1 MFSSAFFRQS
11 GLLLALLLALGTRS
25 GAAQTIRHYAT
36 WVVQSVNTLDPHA
49 AMGQDPS
56 TQATLAP
63 PALFGT
69 ASVRL
74 GLPTAIATGSKA
86 GLIVDSGG
94 LLALAALNG
103 MAIKTYLAPSTT
115 AQQTISLS
123 QLLTLQV
130 LNAGRATAEFTATKP
145 FDQIELVAGG
155 LLNAYTIG
163 LVAAYADAAAPLP
176 VQLVGFQANATPAGV
191 QLSWQ
196 TASERHNAYFAI
208 ERAPGEA
215 PTAFTELGRVAG
227 LGSSSQAHRYQY
239 LDAAPG
245 SLTYYRLRQVDA
257 DGTATYSP
265 VVAVQASGRR
275 TLGAYPVPVLR
286 GQRLH
291 TPLPATA
298 RPVLTDLLG
307 RPVACPTLP
316 ALDGTLDMDTQN
328 LRPGAYW
335 LTVAGIAPQRLVVQ
349 E

>member
-1 MFSSAFFRQS
+1 MFSSAFFRQG
-11 GLLLALLLALGTRS
+11 GLLLALLLALGTRPC
-25 GAAQTIRHYAT
+25 AAQIIRYYAT
-36 WVVQSVNTLDPHA
+36 GIISSVNTFNPDA
-49 AMGQDPS
+49 AMGQDPN

-74 GLPTAIATGSKA
+74 GLPATIATGSKA

-94 LLALAALNG
+94 VLALAALNG
-103 MAIKTYLAPSTT
+103 MTIKTYLAPSNT

-145 FDQIELVAGG
+145 FDQIEFVAGG
-155 LLNAYTIG
+155 LLNAYTLG
-163 LVAAYADAAAPLP
+163 LVAAYADATAPLP
-176 VQLVGFQANATPAGV
+176 VQLVGFQGNATPAGV

-215 PTAFTELGRVAG
+215 PIAFTELGRVAG
-227 LGSSSQAHRYQY
+227 LGSSNQAHSYQY

-245 SLTYYRLRQVDA
+245 SLNYYRLRQVDT
-257 DGTATYSP
+257 DGTTTYSP
-265 VVAVQASGRR
+265 VVAVQASGRSPI
-275 TLGAYPVPVLR
+275 GAYPVPVLR
-286 GQRLH
+286 GQHLH

-298 RPVLTDLLG
+298 QPVLTDLLG

-316 ALDGTLDMDTQN
+316 ALDGTLDVDTQN
-328 LRPGAYW
+328 LRPGTYW
-335 LTVAGIAPQRLVVQ
+335 LTVVGMASQRLVVQ